1 MLKIRLSRTGRKNY
15 PAYRIVLAEHSS
27 AVKGKFIE
35 ILGHYLPIQTPK
47 VLKYDEKKIKEWI
60 SKGAKP
66 SDTVASLLKND
77 GVSGMEKYIEPK
89 NKKKKKK
96 KEVEEKPETA
106 AAPVEKKVEEKPT
119 EAPVEKVEEK
129 PKEVPAE
136 EKVEEKTEEK
146 PEKKAEKVEEAKKEE
161 ISNEILEKKSE

>member
-35 ILGHYLPIQTPK
+35 ILGHYLPVQTPK

-106 AAPVEKKVEEKPT
+106 AAP
-119 EAPVEKVEEK
+119 APVEEVVAEK
-129 PKEVPAE
+129 PAE
-136 EKVEEKTEEK
+136 
-146 PEKKAEKVEEAKKEE
+146 EKVEEAKKE
-161 ISNEILEKKSE
+161 ISNEILEEKQEEVPAEEKSEKAEEAKEEEISSEILDEKSE